1 MIAADLGKEVNVI
14 IIIDINIAPSQ
25 KLITSTQYEVRILT
39 LSTDK
44 FKVCLN
50 QLKHYLTSECLT
62 LAKKFLN
69 FSLFF
74 SNFIFT

>member
-14 IIIDINIAPSQ
+14 IITDINIAPSQ

-50 QLKHYLTSECLT
+50 QLKHY
-62 LAKKFLN
+62 
-69 FSLFF
+69 
-74 SNFIFT
+74 

>member
-14 IIIDINIAPSQ
+14 IIIDINIIPSQ

-44 FKVCLN
+44 FKVYLN
-50 QLKHYLTSECLT
+50 QLKNY
-62 LAKKFLN
+62 
-69 FSLFF
+69 
-74 SNFIFT
+74 